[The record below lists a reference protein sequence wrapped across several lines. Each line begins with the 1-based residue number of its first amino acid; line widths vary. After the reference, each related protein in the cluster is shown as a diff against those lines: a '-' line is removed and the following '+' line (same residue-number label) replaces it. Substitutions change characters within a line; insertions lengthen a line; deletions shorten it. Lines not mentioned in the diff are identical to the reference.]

1 MNKKELAA
9 AKWIEKNYNL
19 KSLKGQRIDI
29 SNFPEYKRWEGQ
41 DVYIEIGP
49 TGSIKNIRQISQAE
63 LRQEKE
69 AEIKKARELE
79 DKKILSDIIAG
90 EKKEELKKERKESRY
105 QQKLRK
111 DKEFREDEYLNAK
124 MELQSTY
131 AELIS
136 KDDGEYDPEDKIT
149 EAGSLNTKYYDLL
162 NKVKI
167 KERALQRKARAI
179 EAAGDSTVYS
189 DAVNTIKTLLG
200 NDVNFSAYAPEEP
213 KEDPSTPEKPIPD
226 ISARLQEAHQS
237 TASATGDKWDRR
249 IDRQSNM
256 PIGNDAEP
264 IKTQSQ
270 PLPKILQPKKST
282 QDAKRKIEEEELNK
296 LLGR

>member
-79 DKKILSDIIAG
+79 DKKILSEIISG
-90 EKKEELKKERKESRY
+90 EKKEKIKKSRKESQY
-105 QQKLRK
+105 QQKLRE
-111 DKEFREDEYLNAK
+111 DKEFREDEYLKVK
-124 MELQSTY
+124 MDLQSTY

-149 EAGSLNTKYYDLL
+149 EPGSINTKYYDLV
-162 NKVKI
+162 NKVKM
-167 KERALQRKARAI
+167 KESALRRKARAI
-179 EAAGDSTVYS
+179 EAAGDSMVYS

-200 NDVNFSAYAPEEP
+200 NDVNFFAPPPEEP

-226 ISARLQEAHQS
+226 ARKYYNPYTRSSVGSSVEPYKNPETEQIEQS
-237 TASATGDKWDRR
+237 DDL
-249 IDRQSNM
+249 
-256 PIGNDAEP
+256 
-264 IKTQSQ
+264 KTQPQ

-282 QDAKRKIEEEELNK
+282 QDSKKKIEEEELNK

>member
-79 DKKILSDIIAG
+79 DKKILSEIISG
-90 EKKEELKKERKESRY
+90 EKKEKIKKSRKESQY
-105 QQKLRK
+105 QQKLRE
-111 DKEFREDEYLNAK
+111 DKEFREDEYLKVK
-124 MELQSTY
+124 MDLQSAY
-131 AELIS
+131 AELLS
-136 KDDGEYDPEDKIT
+136 KDDEGYDPTDKIT
-149 EAGSLNTKYYDLL
+149 EAGSLNKKYYDLL
-162 NKVKI
+162 NKVKM

-179 EAAGDSTVYS
+179 EAAGDSMVYS

-200 NDVNFSAYAPEEP
+200 NDVNFFAPPPEEP

-226 ISARLQEAHQS
+226 ARKYYNPYTRSSVGSSVEPYKNPETEQIEQS
-237 TASATGDKWDRR
+237 DDL
-249 IDRQSNM
+249 
-256 PIGNDAEP
+256 
-264 IKTQSQ
+264 KTQPQ

-282 QDAKRKIEEEELNK
+282 QDSKKKIEEEELNK

>member
-1 MNKKELAA
+1 MSLSKKNRRA
-9 AKWIEKNYNL
+9 AKFLERKYDL
-19 KSLKGQRIDI
+19 SKFKGELIDI
-29 SNFPEYKRWEGQ
+29 TQFPEYSYLGGR
-41 DVYIEIGP
+41 DVYVKINNAGKITEMKQVSPSEIN
-49 TGSIKNIRQISQAE
+49 KM
-63 LRQEKE
+63 
-69 AEIKKARELE
+69 REEEE

-90 EKKEELKKERKESRY
+90 EKKEELKKSRKESQY
-105 QQKLRK
+105 QQKLRE
-111 DKEFREDEYLNAK
+111 DKEFREDEYLKVK
-124 MELQSTY
+124 MDLQSTY

-136 KDDGEYDPEDKIT
+136 KDDSGYDPEDKIT
-149 EAGSLNTKYYDLL
+149 EAGSLNKKYYDLL

-200 NDVNFSAYAPEEP
+200 NDVNFFAPPPEEP

-226 ISARLQEAHQS
+226 ARKYYNPYTRSSVNSSVEPYKNPETEQIEQS
-237 TASATGDKWDRR
+237 DDL
-249 IDRQSNM
+249 
-256 PIGNDAEP
+256 
-264 IKTQSQ
+264 KTQPQ
-270 PLPKILQPKKST
+270 PVPKILQPKKST